1 MSEGTLRIFPRHSKK
16 LALRNCRT
24 NAIQRFHEADVKRHA
39 GVSFAV
45 HSSRATVIRAT
56 FLLTLALT
64 IATGESAMLIC
75 QAVCDRGVE
84 ADADACRHAQ
94 SAAPV
99 SISDDADC
107 LGVGLTATA
116 TLRVALDRPD
126 PQGTTP
132 VAVSNNPVITAFG
145 RPFWSTASSV
155 PAGSPPRTI
164 ALRI

>member
-1 MSEGTLRIFPRHSKK
+1 
-16 LALRNCRT
+16 
-24 NAIQRFHEADVKRHA
+24 
-39 GVSFAV
+39 
-45 HSSRATVIRAT
+45 VIRVT

-64 IATGESAMLIC
+64 IATGESAMLVC

-107 LGVGLTATA
+107 LGLGLTATA
-116 TLRVALDRPD
+116 TMRVALDRPD
-126 PQGTTP
+126 SQGTTP
-132 VAVSNNPVITAFG
+132 VAVSNNPLITAFEP
-145 RPFWSTASSV
+145 PFRSIASSL
-155 PAGSPPRTI
+155 PAGSSPRTF